1 MRESNRSKMP
11 PCPARILLVSLTFAS
26 RFNNDS
32 AQSPNCP
39 NIPVINPKATTS
51 TSENISGKYPDWLS
65 INKKII
71 LLINPA
77 IVPTQVLF
85 GLISGNI
92 FFFPNFFP
100 NRNAPVSQIQTE
112 RNNARVILN
121 PISDKFRYSDNEPS
135 INPSHTNEK
144 TNIEI
149 LSRGVSFFRNISTII
164 AVKAMP
170 INNM

>member
-1 MRESNRSKMP
+1 M
-11 PCPARILLVSLTFAS
+11 
-26 RFNNDS
+26 
-32 AQSPNCP
+32 
-39 NIPVINPKATTS
+39 
-51 TSENISGKYPDWLS
+51 
-65 INKKII
+65 II
-71 LLINPA
+71 IKTMLDANPA
-77 IVPTQVLF
+77 ILPTQVFF

-92 FFFPNFFP
+92 FLLPNFMP
-100 NRNAPVSQIQTE
+100 NPKAAVSHIQTE
-112 RNNARVILN
+112 RNNAGVILN
-121 PISDKFRYSDNEPS
+121 PISGRFLNSDNEPS